1 MQITFHPFF
10 ISVNTV
16 HNNKKSSF
24 IHEEQEGFCECY
36 QRSAKHYDGAEEAMR
51 WQSRGV
57 TTLVVTS
64 GEILHLFPNHHLMY
78 SFLNQSLSKSTDN

>member
-36 QRSAKHYDGAEEAMR
+36 QFF
-51 WQSRGV
+51 
-57 TTLVVTS
+57 T
-64 GEILHLFPNHHLMY
+64 
-78 SFLNQSLSKSTDN
+78 LSKTKNEYPSCKQQYISYLCL